1 MREGGAFDLPRQSIQ
16 LRRMKSLAPI
26 VPFLVL
32 MACSAAGPVEGP
44 AAESAA
50 PASPYAFKV
59 QLTLTPR
66 AAEKLIASK
75 ERVIVAGMYW
85 GAPNAPAIPTADA
98 MGQIPL
104 GEDLVE
110 VAPENAIITV
120 PAATFDPD
128 QLANV
133 EGAPQVLVNVYS
145 ARKTHEDNLLDCG
158 IYEGPV
164 SMAQKQPV
172 DIRCDLINWPD
183 GMAPN

>member
-1 MREGGAFDLPRQSIQ
+1 MRLLPSI
-16 LRRMKSLAPI
+16 I
-26 VPFLVL
+26 LVL
-32 MACSAAGPVEGP
+32 ALPACSPAGQSEGP
-44 AAESAA
+44 AAQSAA
-50 PASPYAFKV
+50 PPSPYAFDV

-66 AAEKLIASK
+66 AAEKLVAAK
-75 ERVIVAGMYW
+75 ERMIVAGTYW
-85 GAPNAPAIPTADA
+85 GAPNTAAKPTADV

-110 VAPENAIITV
+110 VAPENAIIRV

-128 QLANV
+128 QLANI
-133 EGAPQVLVNVYS
+133 EGPPQVLVNVYS

-164 SMAQKQPV
+164 SMAQKHPV

-183 GMAPN
+183 DIAPN

>member
-1 MREGGAFDLPRQSIQ
+1 
-16 LRRMKSLAPI
+16 
-26 VPFLVL
+26 
-32 MACSAAGPVEGP
+32 
-44 AAESAA
+44 
-50 PASPYAFKV
+50 
-59 QLTLTPR
+59 
-66 AAEKLIASK
+66 
-75 ERVIVAGMYW
+75 
-85 GAPNAPAIPTADA
+85 

-128 QLANV
+128 QLANI
-133 EGAPQVLVNVYS
+133 EGPPQVLVNVYS
-145 ARKTHEDNLLDCG
+145 ARKTHEDNLLECG

>member
-1 MREGGAFDLPRQSIQ
+1 
-16 LRRMKSLAPI
+16 MKSLALI

-32 MACSAAGPVEGP
+32 MACSPAGSVEGT
-44 AAESAA
+44 AAEPAA
-50 PASPYAFKV
+50 PASPYAFAV

-66 AAEKLIASK
+66 AAEKLVATK
-75 ERVIVAGMYW
+75 ERIIVAGMYW
-85 GAPNAPAIPTADA
+85 GAPNAAGKPASDA

-120 PAATFDPD
+120 PAAKFNPD

-145 ARKTHEDNLLDCG
+145 ARNAHEDNLLDCG

>member
-1 MREGGAFDLPRQSIQ
+1 
-16 LRRMKSLAPI
+16 MKSLAPI

-32 MACSAAGPVEGP
+32 MACSPAGPVEGP
-44 AAESAA
+44 IAEPAA
-50 PASPYAFKV
+50 PASPYAFEV

-66 AAEKLIASK
+66 AAEKLVATK

-85 GAPNAPAIPTADA
+85 GAPNAAAKPTSDA

-110 VAPENAIITV
+110 VAAANDTITV
-120 PAATFDPD
+120 PATNFDPE

-145 ARKTHEDNLLDCG
+145 ARKTHEDNLLHCG

-164 SMAQKQPV
+164 PMAQKQPV
-172 DIRCDLINWPD
+172 DIQCDLIDWPD
-183 GMAPN
+183 GMTPN